1 MMQVKLIVPQETKA
15 VLEASVDKAKLIAY
29 DSAPQALRKGA
40 VTYATT
46 ASRNMPPPNRGT
58 KKADIDEKLYWR
70 KIYSLG
76 SMIKK
81 ARSDSKLKK
90 RLVEFIAMYNK
101 GMRFVVFGY
110 KDRGKHQTRWYAETR
125 YSAKSKVGRI
135 QYRGLYKWL
144 WGSNFEQIGEK
155 TPNIFKKLLAK
166 SPKLITKK
174 NLSQMKFVKTED
186 SIAIESEYTAQGIN
200 YFVDKSKSKALKSSL
215 NRMKKL
221 LQKKVDKE
229 LKKGFK

>member
-1 MMQVKLIVPQETKA
+1 MISINVSVPQQTKA
-15 VLEASVDKAKLIAY
+15 FLEASVDKAKMIAY
-29 DSAPQALRKGA
+29 DSAPQALKKGA

-46 ASRNMPPPNRGT
+46 ASRNMPPPNRGSR
-58 KKADIDEKLYWR
+58 KADIDEKLYWR
-70 KIYSLG
+70 KIYNLG

-125 YSAKSKVGRI
+125 YLAKSRVGRI

-144 WGSNFEQIGEK
+144 FGANLDKIGEK
-155 TPNIFKKLLAK
+155 TPNIFKKLLTK
-166 SPKLITKK
+166 SPKLINKK
-174 NLSQMKFVKTED
+174 NLSKMKFIKNED
-186 SIAIESEYTAQGIN
+186 SIAIESEYTAQGID
-200 YFVDKSKSKALKSSL
+200 YFVDKSKEKALKSSL

-221 LQKKVDKE
+221 LQKKVDVE
-229 LKKGFK
+229 LKKEFK

>member
-1 MMQVKLIVPQETKA
+1 MAQVKITFPNLF
-15 VLEASVDKAKLIAY
+15 LVDCVRKAKSIAY

-46 ASRNMPPPNRGT
+46 ASRNMPPPNRGP

-76 SMIKK
+76 AMIKK
-81 ARSDSKLKK
+81 ARSNFKLKK
-90 RLVEFIAMYNK
+90 LLTEFNAMYNK

-110 KDRGKHQTRWYAETR
+110 KDRGKHETRWYTETR
-125 YSAKSKVGRI
+125 YIAKSRVGRI

-144 WGSNFEQIGEK
+144 FGANLDKIGEK

-166 SPKLITKK
+166 SPKMISEK
-174 NLSQMKFVKTED
+174 NLSKMRFVKKED
-186 SIAIESEYTAQGIN
+186 SIAIESEYTAQGID
-200 YFVDKSKSKALKSSL
+200 YFVKKSEMRALKASL
-215 NRMKKL
+215 NRMQKL
-221 LQKKVDKE
+221 LQKKVNKE
-229 LKKGFK
+229 LKKGFKSK